1 MHGVFD
7 ILFVVQNAP
16 GECLD
21 LPPIGEKKLLHEF
34 AFVRVFN
41 AAGGQ
46 HGGQQMQPFLP
57 NLFSASIIAHGRHAF
72 QASVKTNAA
81 HTPASKPSPLGEV
94 YPGTRCVP
102 NEFPLRET
110 SLAGEEG

>member
-7 ILFVVQNAP
+7 VLLIVQDMP
-16 GECLD
+16 GERLD
-21 LPPIGEKKLLHEF
+21 PPPIGEKKLLYEF
-34 AFVRVFN
+34 AFVRVFD
-41 AAGGQ
+41 AA
-46 HGGQQMQPFLP
+46 GGQQMQPFLP